1 MSVKSEREERERER
15 EREREKKKK
24 RKRENKVYY
33 FLLPASYN
41 MVVYILFKV
50 AKNFWQPTP
59 R

>member
-1 MSVKSEREERERER
+1 LSVKSEREERERER
-15 EREREKKKK
+15 KK
-24 RKRENKVYY
+24 RKRENKIYY
-33 FLLPASYN
+33 FLLPSSYN